1 MYFYLI
7 KPSTCQ
13 PA

>member
-7 KPSTCQ
+7 KPPTCQ

>member
-7 KPSTCQ
+7 N
-13 PA
+13 